1 MNSVNFV
8 TSTELSKDAVAKD
21 EKTIKTPPVMAL
33 HGKAGRLKFPCLK
46 NKDHTNHQFT
56 AKSKDKFSPSQKI
69 KYKNIKIPILSKLL
83 TPCIYDIANS
93 LLLIHL

>member
-1 MNSVNFV
+1 MQ
-8 TSTELSKDAVAKD
+8 TTQTVAKD

-46 NKDHTNHQFT
+46 KKDHTNHQFT

-93 LLLIHL
+93 LLLIHLLTI